1 MPDRA
6 RVEKGGVVRILELKI
21 ERFRGLAE
29 FAWQPAAGLNC
40 LVGPGDAGKSTVLA
54 AIALLLEPHAATPA
68 TEYDYYRRDVDAGFE
83 IRAVL
88 AGINEALEGERVPPL
103 RGWRK
108 GTLEALPE
116 GDDPGVLEVLV
127 RGTRDLEVDHL
138 LIAPNGEERRFTVS
152 MRRKMVLARLATGE
166 RAVGEL
172 RLGRGSLL
180 DRVVGGNDVRGLVM
194 DALATASSGLKL
206 PDATEKS
213 LAAVRA
219 RFAQH
224 GLRED
229 LSLGLLS
236 PVGQSLA
243 GMLNLVV
250 GGDPAQAIPMSLAGL
265 GSRQLAL
272 VALATQLMG
281 DSPVIV
287 ADEPE
292 AGLEPYRQRALI
304 DLLRQLAGDAGQVFI
319 TTHSSP
325 VLACLGD
332 DELWRLTAGKS
343 PLPVKGNGVDR
354 VRAHNPEA
362 FLSRLPLLCE
372 GVTESGFLHVTFNSY
387 ARADGVLDIDALGI
401 LPVGMGGDSYTL
413 DAAEQMVQAGWS
425 LAVFVDNEER
435 GSGRRKTVGAL
446 DGCCLGVWP
455 DVRNIEEAVAQWLD
469 WNRLASV
476 IALSTGPY
484 GDLNSRLQELGDAA
498 ARPGRK
504 TLDELRELTNE
515 ADVRNALGVAMNK
528 GRWFKTERA
537 ASQLAEHL
545 LTTGGLP
552 PRMDQVLREFWDR
565 IRGALI

>member
-1 MPDRA
+1 M
-6 RVEKGGVVRILELKI
+6 RILELKI

-29 FAWQPAAGLNC
+29 FSWQPTAGLNC

-88 AGINEALEGERVPPL
+88 ASINDALEGERVPPL
-103 RGWRK
+103 RGWRN
-108 GTLEALPE
+108 GVLEATPE

-127 RGTRDLEVDHL
+127 RGTRDLEVEHL
-138 LIAPNGEERRFTVS
+138 LIAPNGEERRFSVS
-152 MRRKMVLARLATGE
+152 MRRKLVLARLAMGE

-180 DRVVGGNDVRGLVM
+180 DRVVGGNAVRGLVM
-194 DALATASSGLKL
+194 DALATASSSLKL

-213 LAAVRA
+213 LADVRA
-219 RFAQH
+219 RFAEH
-224 GLRED
+224 GLPED

-250 GGDPAQAIPMSLAGL
+250 GGDPTEAIPMSLAGL

-304 DLLRQLAGDAGQVFI
+304 GLLRQLAGDAGQVFI

-325 VLACLGD
+325 VLACLGE
-332 DELWRLTAGKS
+332 DELWRVTASKP
-343 PLPVKGNGVDR
+343 PLPVKGNGVER
-354 VRAHNPEA
+354 VRAHAPEA
-362 FLSRLPLLCE
+362 LLSRLPLLCE
-372 GVTESGFLHVTFNSY
+372 GVTESGFVRIVFNSY
-387 ARADGVLDIDALGI
+387 ARADGVLDIDSLGI
-401 LPVGMGGDSYTL
+401 MPVGMGGDSYTL
-413 DAAEQMVQAGWS
+413 NAAEQMVQAGWS
-425 LAVFVDNEER
+425 LAVLVDNEDQ
-435 GSGRRKTVGAL
+435 GAGRRATVGAL
-446 DGCCLGVWP
+446 PGCCLGVWP

-469 WNRLASV
+469 WSRLPSV
-476 IALSTGPY
+476 LVLATGPHA
-484 GDLNSRLQELGDAA
+484 DLDSLLQQVGDAA
-498 ARPGRK
+498 GHPGKK
-504 TLDELRELTNE
+504 TLDELRAFSDET
-515 ADVRNALGVAMNK
+515 AVRRALGVAMNK
-528 GRWFKTERA
+528 GRWFKNEA
-537 ASQLAEHL
+537 AAGALAEHL
-545 LTTGGLP
+545 LSTGGLP
-552 PRMDQVLREFWDR
+552 PRMDEVLREFWGR